1 MNELKVTF
9 YLKKNETRADGIAP
23 VLGRIRIGKS
33 MVQFSAKVYI
43 QEKLWDVK
51 SGRAKGK
58 SKAALNANAELDK
71 LCVAIHSAYKD
82 LQLKS
87 DNVLAIDVKNAFQGI
102 ASEQDTLV
110 KHYEHLNEKFYKKV
124 GVNRSIDTYKRYCV
138 ALNHLKNF
146 LQKKYKV
153 RDMAFQSLNPT
164 FVKAFD
170 LYLRADLKMT
180 CNTIVNIMARLHLVI
195 KSAMDNGLIKQDP
208 FMDYKYLTEP
218 LVAKCLSEEEFNQIL
233 TTPLPK
239 DNMNLVRDVFIFSCM
254 TGLAFSDLRNLT
266 PENMKQAEDGVWWIH
281 TARKKTGTPCHIPLM
296 ELPLQLIKKYCG
308 ISDQGRLF
316 PMLSCS
322 KTNINLKKI
331 AKYCG
336 IERCLTFHQARHNF
350 GSLITLSQGVPLESV
365 CKMMGHK
372 DISTTQ
378 LYAKLTHQKVNED
391 IKRISTSIKAKYE
404 IPEWNRD
411 SDNVK
416 NIHYGQREQNNQYS
430 D

>member
-9 YLKKNETRADGIAP
+9 YLKKNETRADGTVPI
-23 VLGRIRIGKS
+23 LGRIRIGMS
-33 MVQFSAKVYI
+33 MVQFSAKVYV

-58 SKAALNANAELDK
+58 SKAAQNANAELEK
-71 LCVAIHSAYKD
+71 LCVVIHSAYKE
-82 LQLKS
+82 LKLKS
-87 DNVLAIDVKNAFQGI
+87 DNVLAVDVKNSFQGI

-110 KHYEHLNEKFYKKV
+110 KHYEHLNDKFYQKV
-124 GVNRSIDTYKRYCV
+124 GVSRSIDTYKRYCV

-146 LQKKYKV
+146 LQKKYNV

-170 LYLRADLKMT
+170 LYLRSDLQMAS
-180 CNTIVNIMARLHLVI
+180 NTIVSIVARLHLVI
-195 KSAMDNGLIKQDP
+195 KSAMDNGLIRQDP
-208 FMDYKYLTEP
+208 FMDYKYVTEP
-218 LVAKCLSEEEFNQIL
+218 LVAKCLSEKEFNLIL

-266 PENMKQAEDGVWWIH
+266 PDNMKQAEDGVWWIH

-296 ELPLQLIKKYCG
+296 ELPLQLIEKYRG
-308 ISDQGRLF
+308 ISDKGRLF

-331 AKYCG
+331 ARICG
-336 IERCLTFHQARHNF
+336 IERCLTFHQARHTYA
-350 GSLITLSQGVPLESV
+350 SLITLSQGVPMDTVRELLGHRSWKSTRIYAHLTQE
-365 CKMMGHK
+365 KIGADMG
-372 DISTTQ
+372 DLQ
-378 LYAKLTHQKVNED
+378 F
-391 IKRISTSIKAKYE
+391 RIREKFIL
-404 IPEWNRD
+404 
-411 SDNVK
+411 SDN
-416 NIHYGQREQNNQYS
+416 NLPQQARQAYE
-430 D
+430 

>member
-9 YLKKNETRADGIAP
+9 YLKKNEMRADGTVPI
-23 VLGRIRIGKS
+23 LGRIRIGMS
-33 MVQFSAKVYI
+33 MVQFSAKVYV

-58 SKAALNANAELDK
+58 SKAAQNANAELEK
-71 LCVAIHSAYKD
+71 LCVAIHFAYKE
-82 LQLKS
+82 LKLKS
-87 DNVLAIDVKNAFQGI
+87 DNVLAIDVKNSFQGI

-110 KHYEHLNEKFYKKV
+110 KHYEHLNDKFYQKV
-124 GVNRSIDTYKRYCV
+124 GVSRSIDTYKRYCV

-146 LQKKYKV
+146 LQKKYNV

-170 LYLRADLKMT
+170 LYLRSDLQMAS
-180 CNTIVNIMARLHLVI
+180 NTIVSIVARLHLVI
-195 KSAMDNGLIKQDP
+195 KSAMDNGLIRQDP
-208 FMDYKYLTEP
+208 FMDYKYVTEP
-218 LVAKCLSEEEFNQIL
+218 LVAKCLSEKEFNLIL

-296 ELPLQLIKKYCG
+296 ELPLQLIEKYRG
-308 ISDQGRLF
+308 ISDKGRLF

-331 AKYCG
+331 ARICG
-336 IERCLTFHQARHNF
+336 IERCLTFHQARHTYA
-350 GSLITLSQGVPLESV
+350 SLITLSQGVPMDTVRELLGHRSWKSTRIYAHLTQE
-365 CKMMGHK
+365 KIGADMGDLQSQIGDK
-372 DISTTQ
+372 FV
-378 LYAKLTHQKVNED
+378 L
-391 IKRISTSIKAKYE
+391 
-404 IPEWNRD
+404 
-411 SDNVK
+411 SDN
-416 NIHYGQREQNNQYS
+416 NLPTIDTAS
-430 D
+430 L

>member
-9 YLKKNETRADGIAP
+9 YLKKNEKRADGTVP
-23 VLGRIRIGKS
+23 VLGRIRIGTS
-33 MVQFSAKVYI
+33 MVQFSAKVYV

-58 SKAALNANAELDK
+58 SRAAQNVNAELEK
-71 LCVAIHSAYKD
+71 LCVAIHSAYKE
-82 LQLKS
+82 LKLRS
-87 DNVLAIDVKNAFQGI
+87 DNILAVDVKNSFQGI
-102 ASEQDTLV
+102 AAEQDTLV
-110 KHYEHLNEKFYKKV
+110 KHYEHLNDKFYQKV
-124 GVNRSIDTYKRYCV
+124 GVCRSIDTYKRYCV

-146 LQKKYKV
+146 LQKKYNV

-170 LYLRADLKMT
+170 LYLRSDLQMAS
-180 CNTIVNIMARLHLVI
+180 NTIVSIVARLHLVI
-195 KSAMDNGLIKQDP
+195 KSAMDNGLIRQDP
-208 FMDYKYLTEP
+208 FMDYKYVTEP
-218 LVAKCLSEEEFNQIL
+218 LVAKCLSEKEFNLIL

-296 ELPLQLIKKYCG
+296 ELPLQLIEKYRG
-308 ISDQGRLF
+308 ISDKGRLF

-331 AKYCG
+331 ARICG
-336 IERCLTFHQARHNF
+336 IERCLTFHQARHTYA
-350 GSLITLSQGVPLESV
+350 SLITLSQGVPMDTVRELLGHRSWKSTRIYAHLTQE
-365 CKMMGHK
+365 KIGADMG
-372 DISTTQ
+372 DLQS
-378 LYAKLTHQKVNED
+378 
-391 IKRISTSIKAKYE
+391 RIGDKFIL
-404 IPEWNRD
+404 
-411 SDNVK
+411 SDNNLPK
-416 NIHYGQREQNNQYS
+416 QTRQAYE
-430 D
+430 

>member
-1 MNELKVTF
+1 MQSKIELIMNELKVTF
-9 YLKKNETRADGIAP
+9 YLKKNETRVDGTVPI
-23 VLGRIRIGKS
+23 LGRIRIGMS
-33 MVQFSAKVYI
+33 MVQFSAKVYV

-58 SKAALNANAELDK
+58 SKAAQNANAELEK
-71 LCVAIHSAYKD
+71 LCVAIHSAYKE
-82 LQLKS
+82 LKLKS
-87 DNVLAIDVKNAFQGI
+87 DNVLAIDVKNSFQGI

-110 KHYEHLNEKFYKKV
+110 KHYGHLNDKFYQKV
-124 GVNRSIDTYKRYCV
+124 GVSRSIDTYKRYCV

-146 LQKKYKV
+146 LQKKYNV

-170 LYLRADLKMT
+170 LYLRSDLQMAS
-180 CNTIVNIMARLHLVI
+180 NTIVSIVARLHLVI
-195 KSAMDNGLIKQDP
+195 KSAMDNGLIRQDP
-208 FMDYKYLTEP
+208 FMDYKYVTDS
-218 LVAKCLSEEEFNQIL
+218 LVAKCLSEKEFNLIL

-296 ELPLQLIKKYCG
+296 ELPLQLIEKYRG
-308 ISDQGRLF
+308 ISDKGRLF

-331 AKYCG
+331 ARICG
-336 IERCLTFHQARHNF
+336 IERCLTFHQARHTYA
-350 GSLITLSQGVPLESV
+350 SLITLSQGVPMDTVRELLGHRSWKSTRIYAHLTQE
-365 CKMMGHK
+365 KIGADMG
-372 DISTTQ
+372 DLQS
-378 LYAKLTHQKVNED
+378 
-391 IKRISTSIKAKYE
+391 RIGKKFIL
-404 IPEWNRD
+404 
-411 SDNVK
+411 SDN
-416 NIHYGQREQNNQYS
+416 NISQQTL
-430 D
+430 

>member
-153 RDMAFQSLNPT
+153 RDMAFQSLNST

-218 LVAKCLSEEEFNQIL
+218 LVAKCLSEEEFNLIL

-322 KTNINLKKI
+322 NTNINLKKI

-336 IERCLTFHQARHNF
+336 IERCLTFHQARHTYA
-350 GSLITLSQGVPLESV
+350 SLITLSQGVPMDTVRELLGHRSWKSTRIYAHLTQEKIGADMGDLQVRIREKFILTDNCPQRPDSV
-365 CKMMGHK
+365 
-372 DISTTQ
+372 
-378 LYAKLTHQKVNED
+378 
-391 IKRISTSIKAKYE
+391 
-404 IPEWNRD
+404 
-411 SDNVK
+411 
-416 NIHYGQREQNNQYS
+416 
-430 D
+430 

>member
-9 YLKKNETRADGIAP
+9 YLKKNETRADGTVP
-23 VLGRIRIGKS
+23 VLGRIRIGTS
-33 MVQFSAKVYI
+33 MVQFSAKVYL

-58 SKAALNANAELDK
+58 SKAALNTNAELDK
-71 LCVAIHSAYKD
+71 LCVTIHSAYKD

-87 DNVLAIDVKNAFQGI
+87 DNVLAVDVKNAFQGI
-102 ASEQDTLV
+102 ASEQDMLV

-218 LVAKCLSEEEFNQIL
+218 LVAKSLSE
-233 TTPLPK
+233 K
-239 DNMNLVRDVFIFSCM
+239 
-254 TGLAFSDLRNLT
+254 
-266 PENMKQAEDGVWWIH
+266 
-281 TARKKTGTPCHIPLM
+281 
-296 ELPLQLIKKYCG
+296 
-308 ISDQGRLF
+308 
-316 PMLSCS
+316 
-322 KTNINLKKI
+322 
-331 AKYCG
+331 
-336 IERCLTFHQARHNF
+336 
-350 GSLITLSQGVPLESV
+350 
-365 CKMMGHK
+365 
-372 DISTTQ
+372 
-378 LYAKLTHQKVNED
+378 
-391 IKRISTSIKAKYE
+391 
-404 IPEWNRD
+404 
-411 SDNVK
+411 
-416 NIHYGQREQNNQYS
+416 
-430 D
+430 

>member
-9 YLKKNETRADGIAP
+9 YLKKNETRADGTVP
-23 VLGRIRIGKS
+23 VLGRIRIGMS
-33 MVQFSAKVYI
+33 MVQFSAKVYV

-58 SKAALNANAELDK
+58 SKAAQNANAELEK
-71 LCVAIHSAYKD
+71 LCVAIHSAYKE
-82 LQLKS
+82 LKLRS
-87 DNVLAIDVKNAFQGI
+87 DNVLAVDVKNSFQGI

-110 KHYEHLNEKFYKKV
+110 KHYEHLNDKFYQKV
-124 GVNRSIDTYKRYCV
+124 GISRSVDTYKRYCV

-146 LQKKYKV
+146 LQKKYNV

-170 LYLRADLKMT
+170 LYLRSDLQMAS
-180 CNTIVNIMARLHLVI
+180 NTIVNIMTRLHLVV
-195 KSAMDNGLIKQDP
+195 KSAMDNGLIRQDP
-208 FMDYKYLTEP
+208 FMDYKYVTEP
-218 LVAKCLSEEEFNQIL
+218 LVAKCLSEKEFNLIL

-296 ELPLQLIKKYCG
+296 ELPLQLIEKYRG
-308 ISDQGRLF
+308 ISDKGRLF

-331 AKYCG
+331 AKICG
-336 IERCLTFHQARHNF
+336 IERCLTFHQARHTYA
-350 GSLITLSQGVPLESV
+350 SLITLSQGVPMDTVRELLGHRSWKSTRIYAHLTQE
-365 CKMMGHK
+365 KIGADMGNLQ
-372 DISTTQ
+372 S
-378 LYAKLTHQKVNED
+378 
-391 IKRISTSIKAKYE
+391 RIGDKFIL
-404 IPEWNRD
+404 
-411 SDNVK
+411 SDNITK
-416 NIHYGQREQNNQYS
+416 PDTAS
-430 D
+430 L

>member
-9 YLKKNETRADGIAP
+9 YLKKNETRADGTVP
-23 VLGRIRIGKS
+23 VLGRIRIGMS
-33 MVQFSAKVYI
+33 MVQFSAKVYV

-58 SKAALNANAELDK
+58 SKAAQNANAELEK
-71 LCVAIHSAYKD
+71 LCVVIHSAYKE
-82 LQLKS
+82 LKLKS
-87 DNVLAIDVKNAFQGI
+87 DNVLAVDVKNSFQGI

-110 KHYEHLNEKFYKKV
+110 KHYEHLNDKFYQKV
-124 GVNRSIDTYKRYCV
+124 GVSRSIDTYKRYCV

-146 LQKKYKV
+146 LQKKYNV

-170 LYLRADLKMT
+170 LYLRSDLQMAS
-180 CNTIVNIMARLHLVI
+180 NTIVSIVARLHLVI
-195 KSAMDNGLIKQDP
+195 KSAMDNGLIRQDP
-208 FMDYKYLTEP
+208 FMDYKYVTEP
-218 LVAKCLSEEEFNQIL
+218 LVAKCLSEKEFNLIL

-239 DNMNLVRDVFIFSCM
+239 DNMNLVRDIFIFSCM

-266 PENMKQAEDGVWWIH
+266 PDNMKQAEDGVWWIH
-281 TARKKTGTPCHIPLM
+281 TARKKTRTPCHIPLM
-296 ELPLQLIKKYCG
+296 ELPLQLIEKYRG
-308 ISDQGRLF
+308 ISDKGRLF

-331 AKYCG
+331 ARICG

-365 CKMMGHK
+365 CKMMGHRN
-372 DISTTQ
+372 ISTTQ
-378 LYAKLTHQKVNED
+378 LYAKLTHQKINED
-391 IKRISTSIKAKYE
+391 IKRISMKVQSKYE
-404 IPEWNRD
+404 LPEWNKGC
-411 SDNVK
+411 DNVK
-416 NIHYGQREQNNQYS
+416 NIHYGQRELGNQ
-430 D
+430 

>member
-9 YLKKNETRADGIAP
+9 YLKKNETRADGTVPI
-23 VLGRIRIGKS
+23 LGRIRIGMS
-33 MVQFSAKVYI
+33 MVQFSAKVYV

-58 SKAALNANAELDK
+58 SKAAQNANAELEK
-71 LCVAIHSAYKD
+71 LCVVIHSAYKE
-82 LQLKS
+82 LKLKS
-87 DNVLAIDVKNAFQGI
+87 DNVLAVDVKNSFQGI

-110 KHYEHLNEKFYKKV
+110 KHYEHLNDKFYQKV
-124 GVNRSIDTYKRYCV
+124 GVSRSIDTYKRYCV

-146 LQKKYKV
+146 LQKKYNV

-170 LYLRADLKMT
+170 LYLRSDLQMAS
-180 CNTIVNIMARLHLVI
+180 NTIVSIVARLHLVI
-195 KSAMDNGLIKQDP
+195 KSAMDNGLIRQDP
-208 FMDYKYLTEP
+208 FMDYKYVTEP
-218 LVAKCLSEEEFNQIL
+218 LVVKCLSEKEFNLIL

-266 PENMKQAEDGVWWIH
+266 PDNMKQAEDGVWWIH

-296 ELPLQLIKKYCG
+296 ELPLQLIEKYRG
-308 ISDQGRLF
+308 ISDKGRLF

-331 AKYCG
+331 ARICG
-336 IERCLTFHQARHNF
+336 IERCLTFHQARHTYA
-350 GSLITLSQGVPLESV
+350 SLITLSQGVSMDTVRELLGHRSWKSTRIYAHLTQE
-365 CKMMGHK
+365 KIGADMG
-372 DISTTQ
+372 DLQ
-378 LYAKLTHQKVNED
+378 F
-391 IKRISTSIKAKYE
+391 RIREKFIL
-404 IPEWNRD
+404 
-411 SDNVK
+411 SDN
-416 NIHYGQREQNNQYS
+416 NLPQQARQAYE
-430 D
+430 

>member
-9 YLKKNETRADGIAP
+9 YLKKNEARVDGTVP
-23 VLGRIRIGKS
+23 VLGRIRIGTS
-33 MVQFSAKVYI
+33 MVQFSAKVYV

-58 SKAALNANAELDK
+58 SKAAQNANAELEK
-71 LCVAIHSAYKD
+71 LCVAIHSAYKE
-82 LQLKS
+82 LKLKS
-87 DNVLAIDVKNAFQGI
+87 DNVLAIDVKNSFQGI

-110 KHYEHLNEKFYKKV
+110 KHYEHLNDKFYQKV
-124 GVNRSIDTYKRYCV
+124 GVSRSIDTYKRYCV

-146 LQKKYKV
+146 LQKKYNI

-170 LYLRADLKMT
+170 LYLRSDLQMAS
-180 CNTIVNIMARLHLVI
+180 NTIVSIMARLHLVI
-195 KSAMDNGLIKQDP
+195 KSAMDNGLIRQDP
-208 FMDYKYLTEP
+208 FMDYKYVTEP
-218 LVAKCLSEEEFNQIL
+218 LVAKCLSEKEFNLIL

-296 ELPLQLIKKYCG
+296 ELPLQLIEKYRG
-308 ISDQGRLF
+308 ISDKGRLF

-331 AKYCG
+331 ARICG
-336 IERCLTFHQARHNF
+336 IERCLTFHQARHTYA
-350 GSLITLSQGVPLESV
+350 SLITLSQGVPMDTVRELLGHRSWKSTRIYAHLTQE
-365 CKMMGHK
+365 KIGADMGDLQSQIGDK
-372 DISTTQ
+372 FV
-378 LYAKLTHQKVNED
+378 L
-391 IKRISTSIKAKYE
+391 
-404 IPEWNRD
+404 
-411 SDNVK
+411 SDN
-416 NIHYGQREQNNQYS
+416 NLPTIDTAS
-430 D
+430 L

>member
-9 YLKKNETRADGIAP
+9 YLKKNETRADGTVP
-23 VLGRIRIGKS
+23 VLGRIRIGTS
-33 MVQFSAKVYI
+33 MVQFSAKVYL

-58 SKAALNANAELDK
+58 SKAALNTNAELDK
-71 LCVAIHSAYKD
+71 LCVTIHSAYKD

-87 DNVLAIDVKNAFQGI
+87 DNVLAVDVKNAFQGI
-102 ASEQDTLV
+102 ASEQDMLV

-218 LVAKCLSEEEFNQIL
+218 LVAKCLSEKEFNLIL

-308 ISDQGRLF
+308 ISDQGKLF

-331 AKYCG
+331 AKHCG
-336 IERCLTFHQARHNF
+336 IERCLTFHCSRHNEL
-350 GSLITLSQGVPLESV
+350 SLRLE
-365 CKMMGHK
+365 MNR
-372 DISTTQ
+372 
-378 LYAKLTHQKVNED
+378 LQKVV
-391 IKRISTSIKAKYE
+391 S
-404 IPEWNRD
+404 
-411 SDNVK
+411 
-416 NIHYGQREQNNQYS
+416 Q
-430 D
+430 